1 MVTINTG
8 ALWALFIFI
17 FKCLMQTYYSLKN
30 HFTLWD
36 SLGSFV
42 NVYVKQFQFRKIFY
56 RCGIPKE

>member
-1 MVTINTG
+1 MGIIYFN
-8 ALWALFIFI
+8 

>member
-1 MVTINTG
+1 MGIIYFN
-8 ALWALFIFI
+8 

-36 SLGSFV
+36 SLGSFE